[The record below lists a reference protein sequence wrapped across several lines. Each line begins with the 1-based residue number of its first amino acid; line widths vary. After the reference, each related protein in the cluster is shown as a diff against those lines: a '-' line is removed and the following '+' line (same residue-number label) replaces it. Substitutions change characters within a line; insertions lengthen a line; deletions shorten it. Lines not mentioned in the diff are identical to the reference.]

1 MSTHGLS
8 DAYAYARIRRLTDK
22 ADRQRWPTKICMIYV
37 WYSMICRDQQLSIHQ
52 VRTNTFLHPRNVH
65 SQRAC
70 IRNLPTQQKP
80 TLSSRLHSHTWP
92 WNHASGQLP
101 TQAAWGV
108 PSPIKVAHS
117 KKALLSWI
125 QLKPCRAMPCA
136 KCSAEAP
143 SFTLDVPWKWR
154 LSVVH
159 CLALVLPIEKSN
171 LQKKKTNLP
180 AKHRHKPFPVHGTL
194 HSLHAVIDAR
204 IFWTSP

>member
-1 MSTHGLS
+1 
-8 DAYAYARIRRLTDK
+8 
-22 ADRQRWPTKICMIYV
+22 
-37 WYSMICRDQQLSIHQ
+37 MICRDQQLRIHQ
-52 VRTNTFLHPRNVH
+52 VGTHTFLHPR
-65 SQRAC
+65 
-70 IRNLPTQQKP
+70 IRNLPTQQV
-80 TLSSRLHSHTWP
+80 SSRLHSHTWP
-92 WNHASGQLP
+92 WNHVSGQLP

-143 SFTLDVPWKWR
+143 LFTLDVPWKWR

-171 LQKKKTNLP
+171 LLTYCTKKCPSLP
-180 AKHRHKPFPVHGTL
+180 AKHRPKPFPVHGRL